1 MIGKPAI
8 LRGPMMPQRQKTL
21 NFSKEYKNAILS
33 GRKTCT
39 IRLKTK
45 LKAGDKALI
54 IAGGERLGIAKIT
67 SVRRKKFS
75 ELDMED
81 VRHEGFRSLKELRRA
96 LRKHYGDLDS
106 TTPVSVIR
114 FHLISRESSKSKD

>member
-1 MIGKPAI
+1 
-8 LRGPMMPQRQKTL
+8 MMPQRQKTL

-67 SVRRKKFS
+67 SVRRKKLS

-81 VRHEGFRSLKELRRA
+81 VKHEGFRSLKELRRA
-96 LRKHYGDLDS
+96 LRKHYGELDS
-106 TTPVSVIR
+106 ATPVSVIR
-114 FHLISRESSKSKD
+114 FHLISRENPKDRN